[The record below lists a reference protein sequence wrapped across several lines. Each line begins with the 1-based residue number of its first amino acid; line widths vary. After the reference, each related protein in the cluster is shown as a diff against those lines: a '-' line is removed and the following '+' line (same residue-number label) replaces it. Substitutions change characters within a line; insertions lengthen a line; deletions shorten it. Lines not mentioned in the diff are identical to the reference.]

1 MNENNTPHQ
10 NGAPYHDWIYATVY
24 GQTYQALNQASMQA
38 ATEHAP
44 GKKVLDV
51 GAGTGRMTIPLLQAG
66 YEVSAIDTSAAMLD
80 VLVAKLNELG
90 LNAELFTGRVEAY
103 EGGGFDL
110 ALAVFTVMSYI
121 TTNDEM
127 DVFCKAISNKLR
139 KGGRFMFDLPFDL
152 FFNGGGNRPMVIPGV
167 LHRAVQIGPTDD
179 PNLFHYEEH
188 CSGVFQ
194 GAEFAFNEDFNI
206 RRWNIAELEP
216 MLAQVGLRRVNQAF
230 PNFNAAG
237 MTVYLFERE

>member
-1 MNENNTPHQ
+1 MNENTPHQ
-10 NGAPYHDWIYATVY
+10 NGAPYYDWVYATFY
-24 GQTYQALNQASMQA
+24 GQAYRALNQASMQA
-38 ATEHAP
+38 VTECAP

-51 GAGTGRMTIPLLQAG
+51 GAGTGRMAIPLLQAG

-80 VLVAKLNELG
+80 VLAAKLNDLG
-90 LNAELFTGRVEAY
+90 LNAELFAGRIEAY
-103 EGGGFDL
+103 EGNGFDL

-127 DVFCKAISNKLR
+127 EVFCKAISNKLR

-152 FFNGGGNRPMVIPGV
+152 FFNGGGNVAVDKPGV
-167 LHRAVQIGPTDD
+167 LHRTVQISPTND

-194 GAEFAFNEDFNI
+194 GTEFAFNEDFHI
-206 RRWNIAELEP
+206 RRWSIEELVR
-216 MLAQVGLRRVNQAF
+216 MLSQAGLRRINQSF
-230 PNFNAAG
+230 PNFNGTG